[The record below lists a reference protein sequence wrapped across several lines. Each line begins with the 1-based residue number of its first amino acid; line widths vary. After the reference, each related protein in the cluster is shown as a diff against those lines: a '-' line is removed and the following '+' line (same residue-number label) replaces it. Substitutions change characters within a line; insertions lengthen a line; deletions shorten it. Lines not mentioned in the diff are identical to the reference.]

1 MLDFG
6 QNIAGRV
13 RIAVTGA
20 AGDVVTLRHAE
31 VLDVDGELALR
42 PLRLAKAT
50 DQYTLAGTGTEVWEP
65 LFTFHGFRYV
75 QVDGWPGGADPIDD
89 VRGGGLPQRHA
100 AGPVPGH
107 RRIHS

>member
-1 MLDFG
+1 MAPVQSFLTPTGRRVLDFG

-13 RIAVTGA
+13 RIEVTGA

-50 DQYTLAGTGTEVWEP
+50 DQYTLAGNGTRGVGAAVHLPRIP
-65 LFTFHGFRYV
+65 LR
-75 QVDGWPGGADPIDD
+75 PGGRLA
-89 VRGGGLPQRHA
+89 
-100 AGPVPGH
+100 
-107 RRIHS
+107 RRR